1 MTLKRHG
8 GLLKNQD
15 ELTGLQKKKKITAV
29 FPQHTG
35 VGIIACQQGDD
46 VNLRTL
52 KIQPFTSIRNPYL
65 RRAPPSRRH
74 PSTE

>member
-8 GLLKNQD
+8 GLLKNLD
-15 ELTGLQKKKKITAV
+15 ELAGLQKKKITAI

-65 RRAPPSRRH
+65 
-74 PSTE
+74 